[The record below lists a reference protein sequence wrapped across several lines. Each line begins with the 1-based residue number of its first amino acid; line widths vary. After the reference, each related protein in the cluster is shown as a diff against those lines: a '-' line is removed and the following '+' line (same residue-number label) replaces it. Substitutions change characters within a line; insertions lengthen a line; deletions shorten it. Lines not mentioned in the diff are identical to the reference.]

1 MPMPTSFLRRT
12 VYGLGLI
19 ACVAFAGCSDETTA
33 LRAPAAGPVRLAL
46 AVQVASAGK
55 TLRVVI
61 SYQRAGSNAGIPL
74 LDQLIDVGVQ
84 ARAVPLV
91 VDIAPCLG
99 DPQREATSADV
110 GDRACVLHIAISL
123 LGEAGEQL
131 DQAVLPALV
140 VRPGDV
146 ATASLA
152 VGSRA
157 SYVALA
163 PGLDHTC
170 RALMVAGGGVRCW
183 GSNRLNQLGKA
194 PMPDFVQLS
203 SGLSF
208 MCGLTGAGEA
218 WCWGDN
224 GAGELGDNL
233 ASRSTA
239 TLVSSPVTFVQVV
252 TGADFAC
259 GLAESGAAYCW
270 GENAWGS
277 LGDGTKARHALPAP
291 VKGGL
296 KFIRLGAGGHAACG
310 LTDGTV
316 YCWGAL
322 GTAVPSDAQTSL
334 GPVTLAGTNVVGLRS
349 FALGTNH
356 ACGLTVDGTA
366 VCYGSN
372 GNGQLGDGTSTD
384 RTLSPVQV
392 QGGLHFNSLTAGN
405 GFSCGLATDGFAYCW
420 GANQSGQLGVGANG
434 NRATPTRVSGGIVF
448 ATLVAGQSHVCGSV
462 SSGAM
467 YCWGLNQSGQLGDGT
482 TTNRSVPTL
491 VK

>member
-1 MPMPTSFLRRT
+1 MPMRKSSLRRT
-12 VYGLGLI
+12 VRYLAL
-19 ACVAFAGCSDETTA
+19 AVCAAFAGCVDQTTA
-33 LRAPAAGPVRLAL
+33 LRAPSAGPVRLAL
-46 AVQVASAGK
+46 AVQVASGGK
-55 TLRVVI
+55 TLRVVV
-61 SYQRAGSNAGIPL
+61 SYQRAGTNAGIPL

-91 VDIAPCLG
+91 VDIAPCLA
-99 DPQREATSADV
+99 DAEREATSADV

-123 LGEAGEQL
+123 LDDAGEQL
-131 DQAVLPALV
+131 DQAILPPLI

-146 ATASLA
+146 AAASLA

-157 SYVALA
+157 SFVALA

-170 RALMVAGGGVRCW
+170 RALMVPGGGARCW
-183 GSNRLNQLGKA
+183 GSNRSNQLGRA

-208 MCGLTGAGEA
+208 TCGLTRGGEA

-224 GAGELGDNL
+224 AAGELGDNL

-239 TLVSSPVTFVQVV
+239 TRVSSPVTFIQVV
-252 TGADFAC
+252 TGVDFAC

-291 VKGGL
+291 VKGDL

-322 GTAVPSDAQTSL
+322 GTAIPSDAQTSL
-334 GPVTLAGTNVVGLRS
+334 GPATLAGTNTVGLRS

-356 ACGLTVDGTA
+356 ACGLTVDGIA

-372 GNGQLGDGTSTD
+372 GNDKLGDGTSTY
-384 RTLSPVQV
+384 RTLAPAQV
-392 QGGLHFNSLTAGN
+392 AGGLHFNSLTAGN
-405 GFSCGLATDGFAYCW
+405 GFTCGLATDGFAYCW
-420 GANQSGQLGVGANG
+420 GANQSGQLGIGANG
-434 NRATPTRVSGGIVF
+434 NRSTPTRVSGGIVF

-482 TTNRSVPTL
+482 LANRSLPTL